1 MSSLTIHP
9 HSNTAPWVLSVGDAT
24 GIGPELALQWLQTK
38 TPWPAGA
45 IIIAPKLAME
55 RACRT
60 LGLTALP
67 QRANLQWLWQED
79 SSLPAGQLAYNAL
92 ETAVS
97 LIAEGRASA
106 LVTGPI
112 SKANLWAAGLSYNGH
127 TEILQMLANRYWPQN
142 EPNQAWQADML
153 FLYKRLRVMLLTR
166 HVPLAQVSRLLEGA
180 SIERTA
186 RQMLTFLAKYEGLT
200 QPKLAFLGVN
210 PHAGEIGGL
219 EEANLLQP
227 LAERLLAEGAVSKAP
242 ILAADAAFRGL
253 NAEHPPYDAYLAAYH
268 DQGLI
273 PVKALG
279 GWQAL
284 NVTVGLPFLRVS
296 VSHGMAQDLV
306 GTGKASCESLSAAI
320 TWLEECLLSRSSHRL
335 HFEINDT
342 AKR

>member
-1 MSSLTIHP
+1 MNVVDLPTVLP
-9 HSNTAPWVLSVGDAT
+9 APWVLTVGDAT
-24 GIGPELALQWLQTK
+24 GIGPELALEWLQNE
-38 TPWPAGA
+38 TPWRAGGL
-45 IIIAPKLAME
+45 IIAPKLAIE
-55 RACRT
+55 KACLT
-60 LGLTALP
+60 LGLSTLSLETLTE
-67 QRANLQWLWQED
+67 QKNLRWLWQDD
-79 SSLPAGQLAYNAL
+79 STLPAGQLAYNAL

-97 LIAEGRASA
+97 LIAKAQASA

-112 SKANLWAAGLSYNGH
+112 SKANLWAAGLPYNGH
-127 TEILQMLANRYWPQN
+127 TEILQMLANRHWPQAD
-142 EPNQAWQADML
+142 PCQSWQADML

-180 SIERTA
+180 SVERTA
-186 RQMLTFLAKYEGLT
+186 RQMLSFLAAYEGLT

-210 PHAGEIGGL
+210 PHAGEVGGL

-227 LAERLLAEGAVSKAP
+227 LAERLLAEGAVSEAP

-253 NAEHPPYDAYLAAYH
+253 KAEHPPYDAYLAAYH

-284 NVTVGLPFLRVS
+284 NITVGLPFLRVS

-306 GTGKASCESLSAAI
+306 GTGKASCESLTAAI
-320 TWLEECLLSRSSHRL
+320 SWLEATVTSQKIDL
-335 HFEINDT
+335 
-342 AKR
+342 AKQH